1 MINHKFRCTYVTD
14 KEYALFLIKHRVR
27 PLNHFVSNNREIW
40 VFDHQDTKIYN
51 IAFKAL
57 N

>member
-14 KEYALFLIKHRVR
+14 KEYALFLIDRKVK
-27 PLNHFVSNNREIW
+27 PLNYFIRKNKEIW
-40 VFDHQDTKIYN
+40 VFDHQDTKIYS